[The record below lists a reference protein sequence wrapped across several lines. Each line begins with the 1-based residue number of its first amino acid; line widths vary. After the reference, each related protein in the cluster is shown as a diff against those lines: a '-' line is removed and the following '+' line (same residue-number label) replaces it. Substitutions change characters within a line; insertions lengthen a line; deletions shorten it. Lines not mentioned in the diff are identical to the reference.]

1 MSEKE
6 FHSGFIAIIGRPN
19 VGKSTLINALVGE
32 KIAIVSDKPQTTR
45 NRIMGVVGGEGWQT
59 VFLDTPGVHTPRTK
73 LGETMMKSVRDA
85 MDGID
90 ELLIVLDANL
100 ITEKDRE
107 ILENEKKRGVK
118 KIIAL
123 NKIDLLKKDKLL
135 SVIASLG
142 QYGADEIVPMSA
154 KTGDGLEELKTVI
167 RSYLPVGP
175 KYFPDDMLT
184 DQPER
189 LICAELIREKALSHL
204 RDEVPHGIGVEIM
217 GIEKYERADGSTM
230 TEINADV
237 YCERDAHKAI
247 IIGKGGAM
255 LRTIGEESRIEIER
269 LLDSRVNLKLWIKVR
284 PNWRN
289 SISDLRT
296 LGYGEK

>member
-19 VGKSTLINALVGE
+19 VGKSTLINTLVGE